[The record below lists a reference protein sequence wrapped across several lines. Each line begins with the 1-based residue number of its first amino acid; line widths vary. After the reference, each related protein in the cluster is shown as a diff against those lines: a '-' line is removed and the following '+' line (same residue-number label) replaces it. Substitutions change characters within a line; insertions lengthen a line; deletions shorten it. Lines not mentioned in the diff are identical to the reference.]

1 MSDSTRVKVY
11 TSVHC
16 GYCRAAKALLDQ
28 RGIPF
33 EEIDLSGDH
42 DARNALVERTGW
54 RTVPVIEID
63 GALIGALEKIHARV
77 DAIPEGGV
85 EGLHS
90 FSRKFIAA

>member
-42 DARNALVERTGW
+42 DARNALGERTGW

-63 GALIGALEKIHARV
+63 GALIGGFMELRAHAMS
-77 DAIPEGGV
+77 GG
-85 EGLHS
+85 LDD
-90 FSRKFIAA
+90 F